1 MDHLIRLD
9 REAKELERLCDGVNS
24 MIVRGSTERRPPH
37 GVVGEGDRLFFV
49 REGDEGTVRASAKV
63 RKADSTP
70 MLSQEASVI
79 RVVQNQRKLMLTEQQ
94 FQRWAGHRFLAFVE
108 VEEVSLID
116 PFSVDPSLL
125 GPDGWTVLEDIS
137 MAKRKRTA
145 TAFCPPGQQARA

>member
-94 FQRWAGHRFLAFVE
+94 FSRWGGLRFLVFVE
-108 VEEVSLID
+108 TEAVERVE
-116 PFSVDPSLL
+116 PFFVDPSLL
-125 GPDGWTVLEDIS
+125 GQARWVVMDDIS
-137 MAKRKRTA
+137 
-145 TAFCPPGQQARA
+145 QARRKSTTAVFHGSDAQAQA